1 MNDRTADETAD
12 TGMDAL
18 TDCGDIERLIWMDG
32 PDAAPASHL
41 ASCASCRGE
50 ARRAGDIRAALSGLQ
65 MRAAVPPADLEAS
78 ILAAVTRS
86 RLDRAR
92 DIMTQP
98 RFWRGAAVGA
108 AAAATAAV
116 GLLVARRLA
125 TRPEAEPQPSL
136 VA

>member
-1 MNDRTADETAD
+1 MNEEQMDVGSETDET
-12 TGMDAL
+12 L
-18 TDCGDIERLIWMDG
+18 DCLDIERIIWTDG
-32 PDAAPASHL
+32 PEAAPPAHL
-41 ASCASCRGE
+41 QACDACRAE
-50 ARRAGDIRAALSGLQ
+50 ARRAADIKAALSGLG
-65 MRAAVPPADLEAS
+65 MRFAVPPADLEES

-92 DIMTQP
+92 EVVTHP
-98 RFWRGAAVGA
+98 KFLRGAAVGA

-125 TRPEAEPQPSL
+125 KPEPEPSL

>member
-1 MNDRTADETAD
+1 MECRE
-12 TGMDAL
+12 
-18 TDCGDIERLIWMDG
+18 IERIVWTDG
-32 PDAAPASHL
+32 PEAAPPSHIET
-41 ASCASCRGE
+41 CASCRE
-50 ARRAGDIRAALSGLQ
+50 ESRRADDIRAALSG
-65 MRAAVPPADLEAS
+65 MRMRHAWPPAELEAS

-92 DIMTQP
+92 GIVSHP
-98 RFWRGAAVGA
+98 KFWRGAAVGA

-125 TRPEAEPQPSL
+125 KPEPEPSL